1 MQASGQKQDD
11 MQKPLF
17 ENKNAMAICTR
28 NSKKAMKIGPQEKRF
43 CFSRGPI
50 FMHNFLRLFCNS
62 PFLFGSFLGE
72 FLFIQSAFPDSDKA
86 IPLRKAAF

>member
-50 FMHNFLRLFCNS
+50 FMHNFF
-62 PFLFGSFLGE
+62 
-72 FLFIQSAFPDSDKA
+72 KA
-86 IPLRKAAF
+86 ILQRTHFDFLINPNDVHHKSLQRIPYVLLF

>member
-28 NSKKAMKIGPQEKRF
+28 NSKKAMKIGPQEKRV

-50 FMHNFLRLFCNS
+50 FMHNFFKAILQQ
-62 PFLFGSFLGE
+62 P
-72 FLFIQSAFPDSDKA
+72 LFIWLIFGGISFHTKRFS
-86 IPLRKAAF
+86 RFR